1 MAWAED
7 LRMSKTNKVLR
18 IRQVRNALGRNKV
31 QKRTLEALGI
41 RRLNQEVIHSD
52 SPQMRGMIRRVSH
65 LVEVVEES
73 V

>member
-1 MAWAED
+1 
-7 LRMSKTNKVLR
+7 MSKTKKVFR
-18 IRQVRNALGRNKV
+18 IKQIRSAVGRNKA

-41 RRLNQEVIHSD
+41 KRLNQEVVHSD
-52 SPQMRGMIRRVSH
+52 NPQMRGMIRRVSH

>member
-1 MAWAED
+1 
-7 LRMSKTNKVLR
+7 MSKTNKVLR
-18 IRQVRNALGRNKV
+18 VRQVRSALGRNKV

-41 RRLNQEVIHSD
+41 RRLNQEVVHSD
-52 SPQMRGMIRRVSH
+52 GPQMRGMIRRVSH